1 MLEPRQADVPTF
13 VLVLVVLP
21 IVTYILL
28 GKWNAAVRKRARVSE
43 LAHLTFEESSRV
55 GVEAHMACPDVMMPA
70 VPVIP
75 AIVGVPTIPVAP
87 SLRGSGY
94 YYECATCLAPATTR
108 CSRCK
113 SVRYW

>member
-1 MLEPRQADVPTF
+1 MLELRQADVPT
-13 VLVLVVLP
+13 LILLLVVLP

-28 GKWNAAVRKRARVSE
+28 GKWNAVVRKRARVSE
-43 LAHLTFEESSRV
+43 LAHLAFEESPRV
-55 GVEAHMACPDVMMPA
+55 GVEAPMACADILMPT

-75 AIVGVPTIPVAP
+75 AVMGIPIVPVAP
-87 SLRGSGY
+87 SLRGHGY

-113 SVRYW
+113 FVRYW